1 MSQMEV
7 YQGGTSAIQ
16 VQQAALQGQ
25 NLQQQVAIVQDAM
38 RSVMKEGMHYGT
50 IPGCGNKPVLLKP
63 GAEVI
68 ALAFQFATEY
78 TIEVKDFDKGNRE
91 YRVTCKLIHRPTGGS
106 VGCGIGSCSTLEKK
120 FNRPNPADM
129 WNTCLKMAKKRAFVD
144 AILTCTAA
152 SDCFT
157 QDIEESPQDFGAPKN
172 AFMPYDLHAITDAFG
187 QCPTLE
193 TLTACLKAMCI
204 PEGHP
209 QRKEIAT
216 IWKQRE
222 AEINAQSQTFM
233 DNFLTDEQRKAI
245 MAAYTE
251 RGMDRDERI
260 RDVSSIIGRDV
271 GSCSELSKAEANK
284 VLDVL
289 KNTVSI

>member
-1 MSQMEV
+1 MSQDIEV
-7 YQGGTSAIQ
+7 YQKGTNAVQ
-16 VQQAALQGQ
+16 VQETALRGQ
-25 NLQQQVAIVQDAM
+25 NLRHQVAIVQDAM

-78 TIEVKDFDKGNRE
+78 VIDVKEFEKGNRE
-91 YRVTCKLIHRPTGGS
+91 YTVTCQLIHRPTGGR

-129 WNTCLKMAKKRAFVD
+129 WNTCLKMGKKRAFVD

-172 AFMPYDLHAITDAFG
+172 VFMRYDIDAIDEAFR
-187 QCPTLE
+187 QCSTVE
-193 TLTACLKAMCI
+193 SLTVCLKALCI
-204 PEGHP
+204 PEAHP
-209 QRKEIAT
+209 QKVEIAT
-216 IWKQRE
+216 LWKQHRADIESITTNPMKHENSVPQRE
-222 AEINAQSQTFM
+222 EVADAQ
-233 DNFLTDEQRKAI
+233 
-245 MAAYTE
+245 
-251 RGMDRDERI
+251 
-260 RDVSSIIGRDV
+260 
-271 GSCSELSKAEANK
+271 
-284 VLDVL
+284 
-289 KNTVSI
+289 